1 MALRVTKYRETW
13 WTQINLKDYR
23 GLRHKIKEV
32 SLKISKKLFYHKYNL
47 LQMVNND
54 SINQPN
60 KKVTL

>member
-47 LQMVNND
+47 L
-54 SINQPN
+54 
-60 KKVTL
+60 